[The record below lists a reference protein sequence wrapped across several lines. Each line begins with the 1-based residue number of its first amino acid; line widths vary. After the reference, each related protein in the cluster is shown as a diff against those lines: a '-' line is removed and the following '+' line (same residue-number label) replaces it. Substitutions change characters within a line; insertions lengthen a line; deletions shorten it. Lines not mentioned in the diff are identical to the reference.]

1 MIHRFSFPAARR
13 RVLALVPS
21 DALPGALLV
30 IALLATLL
38 GFARMD
44 TPANAATITVVLPRA
59 HPATLLE
66 ETTGAAAFDM
76 RAVGDQARVINAALP
91 FSDTFDDLAAPFVL
105 TGSQSDMRLALTCLS
120 QAVYYEASSD
130 PFRARGP

>member
-1 MIHRFSFPAARR
+1 MIHSI
-13 RVLALVPS
+13 LVSGCATPS
-21 DALPGALLV
+21 AGAMPNDALPGAVLV

-38 GFARMD
+38 GFVRMVHSGES
-44 TPANAATITVVLPRA
+44 PRRSRSSLPRA

-91 FSDTFDDLAAPFVL
+91 FSDTFEELATPFVIRWF
-105 TGSQSDMRLALTCLS
+105 GNR
-120 QAVYYEASSD
+120 QA
-130 PFRARGP
+130 PRPHLP